1 MRVGAGYGQDHI
13 FRNVEMYEGDPG
25 LASQVVINTEWGAL
39 GNTGSL
45 DFMRTRWDHRLDQAS
60 KNSGKQ
66 VYEKLISGMYL
77 GELFRQVSPPCPSS
91 LPLGG
96 AGGCGEV
103 SPVPRCG
110 RICRVWAKGL
120 SAHPPHI
127 RD

>member
-1 MRVGAGYGQDHI
+1 MRVGAGYGQDHH

-77 GELFRQVSPPCPSS
+77 GELFRQVSPHRSSS
-91 LPLGG
+91 LHLGG
-96 AGGCGEV
+96 AGGGGEAP
-103 SPVPRCG
+103 PVPRCG
-110 RICRVWAKGL
+110 CVRGVGPKGL
-120 SAHPPHI
+120 PAHPAHL